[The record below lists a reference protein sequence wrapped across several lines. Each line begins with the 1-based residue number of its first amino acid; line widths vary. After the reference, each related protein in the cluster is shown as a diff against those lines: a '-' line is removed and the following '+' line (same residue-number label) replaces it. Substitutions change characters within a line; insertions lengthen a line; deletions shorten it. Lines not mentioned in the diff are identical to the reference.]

1 MKIIRTTCTLDCF
14 DTCSV
19 LAHVDDVDGDR
30 LVRLEGDP
38 DHPITQGFLCHKVSK
53 YPQRVYHKDRILH
66 PLRRGP
72 KGFERI
78 SWKEA
83 IDYAASELGRLREKH
98 RPQTLLTLR
107 GHGSMG
113 ALKLLYERFIA
124 LWGGASRAQGNYCA
138 GEAELGFISSFG
150 NLLCHDI
157 RDVLNSRTIILWGRN
172 PAATQIHI
180 VPWLRK
186 ARQQG
191 TRILS
196 VDPVVTESSPLADR
210 QIKPRPGSD
219 HELAQAVASV
229 ILGKGWTDARFV
241 SDYTDQLEPYRR
253 EVESVPIEERAR
265 RADVT
270 VEEVATLAEAIARHR
285 PATIYPGIGLQQY
298 SHGAEVVRH
307 VSALA
312 ALTGNIGVPGAGV
325 NLARWPWIYLD
336 GRITGQ
342 ELGAT
347 HRDVPV
353 GHLAESMRS
362 FTDPPITATFVTAA
376 NPVAQQARPADLREA
391 LLEREFNL
399 VVDQFLTDTAECA
412 HLVLPV
418 ATFLEEEE
426 LSFSYGH
433 FYASVSRAVIPPPG
447 EVKTELAIYQALADA
462 LGFGEGMAG
471 TKADWINR
479 AVTPWKDEGW
489 SYQTLKEGYRAFPE
503 ANHSPYEGG
512 TFQTPTG
519 RFVFPTSRPVGPTE
533 DPRFPLRLVSR
544 ATRQGTNTMLVDMTP
559 AGLPVVKVHPETA
572 AKFGVDSNKK
582 ARLRSAHGSVDV
594 AVELDSRQRVDV
606 VICRKG
612 GWWKTGHSM
621 SPLLRNRFTPGGGVA
636 YNETAVVLEPASD

>member
-1 MKIIRTTCTLDCF
+1 MKVIRTTCTLDCF

-19 LAHVDDVDGDR
+19 LAHVDDAGR
-30 LVRLEGDP
+30 LVRLQGDP

-53 YPQRVYHKDRILH
+53 YPERVYHKDRILH

-78 SWKEA
+78 SWEDA
-83 IDYAASELGRLREKH
+83 IDYAGSELTRLKEKH
-98 RPQTLLTLR
+98 GPQTLFTVR

-157 RDVLNSRTIILWGRN
+157 RDVQNSETIILWGRN
-172 PAATQIHI
+172 PAATQIHL
-180 VPWLRK
+180 VPWLRM

-191 TRILS
+191 TRLLL
-196 VDPVVTESSPLADR
+196 VDPVVSETSPLVDQ
-210 QIKPRPGSD
+210 QIQPRPGFD

-229 ILGKGWTDARFV
+229 ILKNGWMDETFV
-241 SDYTDQLEPYRR
+241 SEHTNEFETYRR
-253 EVESVPIEERAR
+253 HIESVDVEERAL
-265 RADVT
+265 RADVSL
-270 VEEVATLAEAIARHR
+270 EEIVTLAEAIARQR
-285 PATIYPGIGLQQY
+285 PTAIYPGIGLQQY

-312 ALTGNIGVPGAGV
+312 ALTGNIGVAGGGV

-353 GHLAESMRS
+353 GHLAESFS
-362 FTDPPITATFVTAA
+362 TFTDPPITATFVTAA
-376 NPVAQQARPADLREA
+376 NPVAQQARPEELRKA
-391 LLEREFNL
+391 LLDREFNL
-399 VVDQFLTDTAECA
+399 VVDPFMTETADCA

-418 ATFLEEEE
+418 TTFLEEEE

-433 FYASVSRAVIPPPG
+433 FFASVSRAVITPPG

-462 LGFGEGMAG
+462 LGSERLWQ
-471 TKADWINR
+471 D
-479 AVTPWKDEGW
+479 
-489 SYQTLKEGYRAFPE
+489 
-503 ANHSPYEGG
+503 
-512 TFQTPTG
+512 
-519 RFVFPTSRPVGPTE
+519 RP
-533 DPRFPLRLVSR
+533 
-544 ATRQGTNTMLVDMTP
+544 
-559 AGLPVVKVHPETA
+559 
-572 AKFGVDSNKK
+572 
-582 ARLRSAHGSVDV
+582 
-594 AVELDSRQRVDV
+594 
-606 VICRKG
+606 
-612 GWWKTGHSM
+612 KTGSIGLSH
-621 SPLLRNRFTPGGGVA
+621 RGRTRGGV
-636 YNETAVVLEPASD
+636 TRT

>member
-1 MKIIRTTCTLDCF
+1 MRVIRTTCTLDCF

-19 LAHVDDVDGDR
+19 LAHVDDAGR
-30 LVRLEGDP
+30 LVRLQGDP

-53 YPQRVYHKDRILH
+53 YPERVYHKDRILH
-66 PLRRGP
+66 PLRRGRR
-72 KGFERI
+72 GFERI
-78 SWKEA
+78 SWKDA
-83 IDYAASELGRLREKH
+83 IDYAASELTRLKEKH
-98 RPQTLLTLR
+98 GPQTLFTLR

-157 RDVLNSRTIILWGRN
+157 RDVQNSETVILWGRN
-172 PAATQIHI
+172 PAATQIHL
-180 VPWLRK
+180 VPWLRM

-191 TRILS
+191 TRLLLI
-196 VDPVVTESSPLADR
+196 DPVVTETSPLVDQ

-219 HELAQAVASV
+219 HEIAQAVAAV
-229 ILGKGWTDARFV
+229 ILKNGWMDETFV
-241 SDYTDQLEPYRR
+241 SGNTDEFETYRR
-253 EVESVPIEERAR
+253 HIESVEVEERAR

-270 VEEVATLAEAIARHR
+270 MEEIVTLAEAIALQR
-285 PATIYPGIGLQQY
+285 PTAIYPGIGLQQY

-312 ALTGNIGVPGAGV
+312 ALTGNIGVAGGGV

-336 GRITGQ
+336 RRITGQ

-353 GHLAESMRS
+353 GHLTESFNT

-376 NPVAQQARPADLREA
+376 NPVAQQARPAELRKA
-391 LLEREFNL
+391 LFDREFNL
-399 VVDQFLTDTAECA
+399 VVDPFMTDTADCA
-412 HLVLPV
+412 HLILPV

-433 FYASVSRAVIPPPG
+433 FFASVSRSVITPPG
-447 EVKTELAIYQALADA
+447 EVKSELAIYQALADA

-471 TKADWINR
+471 STKDWIDR
-479 AVTPWKDEGW
+479 ALTPWKDEGW
-489 SYQTLKEGYRAFPE
+489 SYESLKEGYRSFPE
-503 ANHSPYEGG
+503 ANRPPYEGG
-512 TFQTPTG
+512 KFQTESG
-519 RFVFPTSRPVGPTE
+519 RFIFPTSQPPGPEPVA
-533 DPRFPLRLVSR
+533 DFPLRLVSR
-544 ATRQGTNTMLVDMTP
+544 ATRQGTNSMLVNMKPT
-559 AGLPVVKVHPETA
+559 GLPVVKVNPRTA
-572 AKFGVDSNKK
+572 ARFGVDPTK
-582 ARLRSAHGSVDV
+582 ARLRSADGSVDV
-594 AVELDSRQRVDV
+594 ALVLDPKQREDLV
-606 VICRKG
+606 VCRKG

-621 SPLLRNRFTPGGGVA
+621 SPLLRNTFTPGGGVA
-636 YNETAVVLEPASD
+636 YNETAVVLEPA